1 LRALTAA
8 MAVPPLGAD
17 NPRYRADLG
26 GGALLD
32 LGYYPLHAALLHLN
46 GPLAVVGATQTH

>member
-1 LRALTAA
+1 MRALTAA